1 MKTITLITLF
11 VGALAFITNAYASVS
26 GNLGVTSDYLWR
38 GTTQSNGEASV
49 SGGLDYAGDSYYAG
63 AWVGSI
69 VGGEELDLYI
79 GTDIQGFDVGV
90 IKYIAGGAETTEY
103 YVGYSV
109 SGFDLSYAVEE
120 GASENDF
127 YSVSYGFDISE
138 SLSATLTVG
147 DYYSTGDYTQLDVA
161 YGDLTVTIVDSD
173 VDDHGDVS
181 YAVSY
186 GWSL

>member
-38 GTTQSNGEASV
+38 GTTQSGGEASV
-49 SGGLDYAGDSYYAG
+49 SGGLDYSGDSFYAG
-63 AWVGSI
+63 AWIGSV

-79 GTDIQGFDVGV
+79 GTDVNGFDVGV
-90 IKYIAGGAETTEY
+90 ISYVIGGEEVSEY
-103 YVGYSV
+103 YVGYSIA
-109 SGFDLSYAVEE
+109 GFDLSYAQETEE
-120 GASENDF
+120 SDNDF
-127 YSVSYGFDISE
+127 FSVSYGFDISE
-138 SLSATLTVG
+138 GLSGTLTAG
-147 DYYSTGDYTQLDVA
+147 DYYYTGEYLQLDVS
-161 YGDLTVTIVDSD
+161 YGDLTVTVLDH
-173 VDDHGDVS
+173 DDEDDLS